1 MMHRMLTSPP
11 KGKVVDHRDSN
22 SCNNRRENL
31 RICTQSQN
39 RQNYKGVN
47 PNNTSGYIGVTWS
60 KRHQKW
66 QAYVHGKTKYYNL
79 GLFDDI
85 LDAVE
90 ARKAGEEKYFTV
102 NDL

>member
-1 MMHRMLTSPP
+1 MLTSPP

-90 ARKAGEEKYFTV
+90 ARKVGEEKYFTV